1 MAESIIGWQY
11 KGRVCVA
18 EFFPP
23 GAVEQYEQWKA
34 EHLRQ
39 FGPPDE
45 WIVNLGRAAGG
56 GDWASVWVPHQH
68 LPLDFRV
75 VEKHLGR

>member
-45 WIVNLGRAAGG
+45 WIVNLGRVEFPRFAGQG
-56 GDWASVWVPHQH
+56 WAFGSSC
-68 LPLDFRV
+68 
-75 VEKHLGR
+75 